1 MSSEAVVCAAAF
13 ALTTCARSGQA
24 FMAARQ
30 SVGARHIQGKD
41 WEPAACRTS
50 CEDPR
55 FGLHVC
61 CARPCARN
69 RCSTRSTRSTRSETG
84 VPMPKAAC
92 RPIIV
97 TLRQRRPPPTTSLH
111 GSQMAVRGRAR
122 RAAGHFHG
130 APRAAA
136 RAERSAEWNSALVS
150 QGEGMSYGR
159 RSLVEQ
165 KRSEWGGSSASEP
178 RLRLRSELVDQ
189 KKAQWANQEA
199 MLLSPS
205 KGSRLLEEKRKSWAK
220 SSADSMMTSLIT

>member
-1 MSSEAVVCAAAF
+1 MQARQGICTTSSASS
-13 ALTTCARSGQA
+13 ALKNSDSLGA

-55 FGLHVC
+55 FGLH
-61 CARPCARN
+61 A
-69 RCSTRSTRSTRSETG
+69 
-84 VPMPKAAC
+84 
-92 RPIIV
+92 
-97 TLRQRRPPPTTSLH
+97 TTSAADYKPPRLSN
-111 GSQMAVRGRAR
+111 GGERA
-122 RAAGHFHG
+122 
-130 APRAAA
+130 
-136 RAERSAEWNSALVS
+136 S